1 MSETSVTIIINNC
14 FQEIKHGPEFR
25 LKGVKTGITF
35 FLPPALEMKN
45 VLKLRL
51 ISIWVLLQSRNT
63 LLLWCITKMLLVIL
77 YFKITCIVI
86 KKRKPIG

>member
-1 MSETSVTIIINNC
+1 MSETSITIIINNC

-35 FLPPALEMKN
+35 FLPPASE
-45 VLKLRL
+45 
-51 ISIWVLLQSRNT
+51 ISIWVLLQSRNS
-63 LLLWCITKMLLVIL
+63 LLLRCITKMLVVIL
-77 YFKITCIVI
+77 YFKITRIVI